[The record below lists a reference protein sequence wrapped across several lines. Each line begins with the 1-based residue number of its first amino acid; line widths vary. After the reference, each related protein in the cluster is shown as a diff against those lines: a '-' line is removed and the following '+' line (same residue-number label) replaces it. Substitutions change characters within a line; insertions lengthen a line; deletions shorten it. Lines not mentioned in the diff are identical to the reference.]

1 MLKLASILV
10 RDLGNLGFTVQLH
23 FRSLQLDCFDLK
35 WEEILDHWL
44 GQKDRGSK
52 SVFADVDVD
61 TGARLNSWSKKGKK
75 NLSRSQVSVVKKW
88 PLQKCYRKCF
98 KKTVE

>member
-75 NLSRSQVSVVKKW
+75 PEQVPGFRREKMATSEM
-88 PLQKCYRKCF
+88 LQKML
-98 KKTVE
+98 